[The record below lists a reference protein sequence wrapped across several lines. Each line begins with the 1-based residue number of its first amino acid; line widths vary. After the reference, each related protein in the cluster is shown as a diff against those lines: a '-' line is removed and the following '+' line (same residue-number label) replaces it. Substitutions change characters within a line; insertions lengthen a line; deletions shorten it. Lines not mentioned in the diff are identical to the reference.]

1 MIPFP
6 FSHSLLNNRDFVKGL
21 VKLIEP
27 LVRATDK
34 STGEAVV
41 SGCESRAV
49 SQTTALAVI

>member
-41 SGCESRAV
+41 SG
-49 SQTTALAVI
+49 